1 MAPVISMDLLF
12 MVSALQTCLD
22 FPGWHL
28 NKCPDEPH
36 LPLGG
41 QKASGYGK
49 FGGNACINE
58 FTEDRVVTI
67 GTHGHHYPF

>member
-1 MAPVISMDLLF
+1 METSIA
-12 MVSALQTCLD
+12 
-22 FPGWHL
+22 
-28 NKCPDEPH
+28 DEPH

-67 GTHGHHYPF
+67 GTHGHWYPI

>member
-1 MAPVISMDLLF
+1 MHWPA
-12 MVSALQTCLD
+12 
-22 FPGWHL
+22 
-28 NKCPDEPH
+28 DEPH

-49 FGGNACINE
+49 FGGTASINE

-67 GTHGHHYPF
+67 GAHGHHYPI

>member
-1 MAPVISMDLLF
+1 
-12 MVSALQTCLD
+12 MVRRCTVRQASLDPGQTADQIL
-22 FPGWHL
+22 
-28 NKCPDEPH
+28 DEPH

-49 FGGNACINE
+49 FGGTACINE

-67 GTHGHHYPF
+67 GGHGHHYPV